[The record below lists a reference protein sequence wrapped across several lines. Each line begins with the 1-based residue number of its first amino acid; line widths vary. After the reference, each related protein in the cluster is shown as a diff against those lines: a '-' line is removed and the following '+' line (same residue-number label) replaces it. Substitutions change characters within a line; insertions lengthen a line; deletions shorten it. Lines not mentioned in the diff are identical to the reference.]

1 MSTPRA
7 GAKMIRDGIPLGKIA
22 GVPIVLAYS
31 WFLIAAFTVIL
42 FGPQLAKGYP
52 MLGAG
57 AYLVA
62 FIYALLLLF
71 SVLVHELAHA
81 LMAKAYHWPTQ
92 KIVLNLWG
100 GHTQFENFT
109 ATPARSLLVAFA
121 GPLANIVLAGLGW
134 LLLNGLGVPQTLNAA
149 VLSTLVNIF
158 LWANLLIGGFNVLP
172 GLPLDGGRLVESIV
186 WKITGNQDKG
196 TVAAG
201 WAGRVIVILLVVAVV
216 GIPLLS
222 GTQPDTTNVLV
233 AIFIGGFLWLGASGA
248 ITDSRMRLRLPLISA
263 GRLSD
268 RAVGVPADSS
278 VAQLLSV
285 AGPDPRQA
293 IVLYSPEGRP
303 TAIVDRGV
311 LATVPAAVAGE
322 TPATAVARNL
332 AEGAYVP
339 QTASGQELVQYLAQL
354 AGSEYA
360 VIDQHG
366 RVTGILTQSVVV
378 AAITGRPD
386 PRLSR

>member
-1 MSTPRA
+1 
-7 GAKMIRDGIPLGKIA
+7 MIRDGIPLGKIA

-52 MLGAG
+52 TLGAG

-109 ATPARSLLVAFA
+109 ATPARSIMVAFA

-186 WKITGNQDKG
+186 WKMTGNQEKG

-201 WAGRVIVILLVVAVV
+201 WAGRVIVILLVIAVV

-233 AIFIGGFLWLGASGA
+233 VIFVGGFLWLGASGA

-268 RAVGVPADSS
+268 KAVGVPSDSS

-285 AGPDPRQA
+285 VGADPWQA
-293 IVLYSPEGRP
+293 VVLCSREGRP

-360 VIDQHG
+360 VIDRHG
-366 RVTGILTQSVVV
+366 RVTGILTQAVVV

>member
-1 MSTPRA
+1 
-7 GAKMIRDGIPLGKIA
+7 MIRDGIPLGKIA

-31 WFLIAAFTVIL
+31 WFLIAAVTVIL

-52 MLGAG
+52 TLGAG

-81 LMAKAYHWPTQ
+81 LMAKAYHWPTH

-109 ATPARSLLVAFA
+109 ATPARSLMVAFA
-121 GPLANIVLAGLGW
+121 GPLANIVLAGLAW

-186 WKITGNQDKG
+186 WKITGNQEKG

-216 GIPLLS
+216 GIPLLA
-222 GTQPDTTNVLV
+222 GTKPDTTNILV
-233 AIFIGGFLWLGASGA
+233 VIFVGGFLWLGASGA

-278 VAQLLSV
+278 VAQLLAV

-293 IVLYSPEGRP
+293 IVLCSREGRP

-322 TPATAVARNL
+322 TPATAVARTL

-339 QTASGQELVQYLAQL
+339 QTAAGQELVQYLAQL

-366 RVTGILTQSVVV
+366 RVTGFLTQAVVV